1 MINFR
6 MPGMFLTAVG
16 TSAWKMKLVLN
27 SKREWTSR
35 EYIISNVIE
44 RRVIWENFEQLSI
57 LILSLN
63 VFLDLGHHE
72 KILCKS
78 N

>member
-1 MINFR
+1 MTNFR
-6 MPGMFLTAVG
+6 MLGMFLIAVG
-16 TSAWKMKLVLN
+16 TSDWNMKLVLN

-35 EYIISNVIE
+35 EYIISNVME
-44 RRVIWENFEQLSI
+44 CRVIWENFEQLSI

-63 VFLDLGHHE
+63 VVLDLGHYE
-72 KILCKS
+72 KILCKL

>member
-6 MPGMFLTAVG
+6 IPGMFLIAVG

>member
-6 MPGMFLTAVG
+6 MPGMFLIAVG
-16 TSAWKMKLVLN
+16 TSDWNMKLALN

-35 EYIISNVIE
+35 EYIISNVME
-44 RRVIWENFEQLSI
+44 CRVIWENFEQLSI

-72 KILCKS
+72 KILCKL

>member
-1 MINFR
+1 MTNFR
-6 MPGMFLTAVG
+6 MLGMFLIAVG
-16 TSAWKMKLVLN
+16 TSDWNMKLVLN

-35 EYIISNVIE
+35 EYIISNVME

-63 VFLDLGHHE
+63 VFLDLGHYE
-72 KILCKS
+72 KILCKL

>member
-6 MPGMFLTAVG
+6 MPGMFLIAVG
-16 TSAWKMKLVLN
+16 TSDWNMKLALN

-35 EYIISNVIE
+35 EYIISNVME
-44 RRVIWENFEQLSI
+44 CRVIWENFEQLSI

-63 VFLDLGHHE
+63 VFLDLGHYE
-72 KILCKS
+72 KILCKL

>member
-6 MPGMFLTAVG
+6 MPGMFLIAVG
-16 TSAWKMKLVLN
+16 TSDWNMKLALN

-35 EYIISNVIE
+35 EYIISNVME

-63 VFLDLGHHE
+63 VFLDLGHYE
-72 KILCKS
+72 KILCKL

>member
-1 MINFR
+1 MTNFR
-6 MPGMFLTAVG
+6 MLGMFLIAVG
-16 TSAWKMKLVLN
+16 TSDWNMKLVLN

-35 EYIISNVIE
+35 EYIISNVME
-44 RRVIWENFEQLSI
+44 CRVIWENFEQLSI

-63 VFLDLGHHE
+63 VFLDLGHYE
-72 KILCKS
+72 KILCKL

>member
-1 MINFR
+1 MTNFR
-6 MPGMFLTAVG
+6 MLGMFLIAVG
-16 TSAWKMKLVLN
+16 TSDWNMKLALN

-35 EYIISNVIE
+35 EYIISNVME

-63 VFLDLGHHE
+63 VFLDLGHYE
-72 KILCKS
+72 KILCKL

>member
-6 MPGMFLTAVG
+6 MPGMFLIAVG
-16 TSAWKMKLVLN
+16 TSDWNMKLALN

-35 EYIISNVIE
+35 EYIISNVME

-63 VFLDLGHHE
+63 VFLDLGHYK
-72 KILCKS
+72 KILCKL

>member
-6 MPGMFLTAVG
+6 MPGMFLIAVG

>member
-1 MINFR
+1 
-6 MPGMFLTAVG
+6 MPGMFLIAVG
-16 TSAWKMKLVLN
+16 TSDWNMKLVLN

-35 EYIISNVIE
+35 EYIISNVME
-44 RRVIWENFEQLSI
+44 CRVIWENFEQLSI

-63 VFLDLGHHE
+63 VFLDLGHYE
-72 KILCKS
+72 KILCKL

>member
-1 MINFR
+1 
-6 MPGMFLTAVG
+6 MPGMFLIAVG
-16 TSAWKMKLVLN
+16 TSDWNMKLALN

-35 EYIISNVIE
+35 EYIISNVME

-63 VFLDLGHHE
+63 VFLDLGHYE
-72 KILCKS
+72 KILCKL